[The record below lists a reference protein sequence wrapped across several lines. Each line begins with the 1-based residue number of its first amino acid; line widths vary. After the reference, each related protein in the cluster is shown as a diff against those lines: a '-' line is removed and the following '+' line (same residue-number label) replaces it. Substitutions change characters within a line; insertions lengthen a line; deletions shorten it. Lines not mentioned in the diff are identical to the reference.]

1 MPRTA
6 TTETS
11 NIPAMVISGAGL
23 AIGVAFIHD
32 VVDSHLL
39 TAASIFQSPIAAVGG
54 VLGVTMA
61 AVLAWDLITS
71 RLSKK

>member
-6 TTETS
+6 TRETS
-11 NIPAMVISGAGL
+11 SFPSMVMAGAGL
-23 AIGVAFIHD
+23 AIGVAFVHD

-39 TAASIFQSPIAAVGG
+39 TSASG

-61 AVLAWDLITS
+61 AVLAWDLFTS
-71 RLSKK
+71 RRSK